1 MEEISDIKLKEYR
14 EAFDMFD
21 KDHNGK
27 ITLKELSN
35 IMKSLNQE
43 PTESELRE
51 MISEV
56 DLDGNGEIDFEEF
69 VTLMN
74 NRAKESETEEEIISA
89 FRVFDLEGKGF
100 INAIQLKFILTTMAD
115 RLSEEDIEKIVEEA
129 DMEGTGC
136 INYEAFVRNMM
147 SKW

>member
-27 ITLKELSN
+27 ITLKELGHV
-35 IMKSLNQE
+35 MKSLNQE
-43 PTESELRE
+43 PTESELKE

-56 DLDGNGEIDFEEF
+56 DIDGNGEIDFEEF

-74 NRAKESETEEEIISA
+74 NRAKESDTEEEIIQA
-89 FRVFDLEGKGF
+89 FRVFDHEGKGH
-100 INAIQLKFILTTMAD
+100 ISRIELKFILSSMTD
-115 RLSEEDIEKIVEEA
+115 RLSDDYIERMIEEA
-129 DMEGTGC
+129 DLQGTGI
-136 INYEAFVRNMM
+136 INYEYFVRRMM
-147 SKW
+147 SK